1 MCVDAALVCVAAAW
15 SGYLLMIQELRAAR
29 AGAVLAKVAIRASG
43 RDIAI
48 DRTGLRIF
56 PPLVTR
62 VPGGAWAR
70 NRSKCLVREDE
81 TGRFGPMPVTITGE
95 SARARGET

>member
-29 AGAVLAKVAIRASG
+29 AGAVLAKVAIRASA
-43 RDIAI
+43 RDMAI

-56 PPLVTR
+56 PPLGDKSTGGRMGAESVE
-62 VPGGAWAR
+62 VP
-70 NRSKCLVREDE
+70 
-81 TGRFGPMPVTITGE
+81 
-95 SARARGET
+95 SA